1 LGEMAHQGQQVEVM
15 KANQIIPQIVS
26 ADKKIKG
33 TLYYKEHIPFEVP
46 AVCPIC
52 GEPTKIEMPIGTKI
66 LVCSNPN
73 CEGKFI
79 NRLDHFCGK
88 KGLDIKGLSKTT
100 LEKLVNWGWIS
111 NLEDIFKLNQHRNE
125 WIKKTGFGVKSVDNI
140 LNAIEDAK
148 NCELNTFISSLGIPL
163 IGETA
168 SKELVKIFPTWEQF
182 ISATENNYKF
192 WSIPNFGIEMNNAIV
207 NFDYTEA
214 KNIYNYLIINK
225 INENNSNKN
234 KLEGLTFVITG
245 KVNHFKNRDELKNY
259 IENNGGKVVGSI
271 SSKTNYL
278 INNDIEST
286 SSKNLAAK
294 KLGIPILSE
303 ENFLEKF

>member
-1 LGEMAHQGQQVEVM
+1 MKNNTFEYFTIPTICPCCGHSTIIQG
-15 KANQIIPQIVS
+15 
-26 ADKKIKG
+26 DF
-33 TLYYKEHIPFEVP
+33 LY
-46 AVCPIC
+46 CP
-52 GEPTKIEMPIGTKI
+52 
-66 LVCSNPN
+66 NPN

-125 WIKKTGFGVKSVDNI
+125 WIKKVGFGVKSVDNI
-140 LNAIEDAK
+140 LNAIEEAK

-182 ISATENNYKF
+182 ISAIENNYKF
-192 WSIPNFGIEMNNAIV
+192 WSIPNFGIEMNNAII

-225 INENNSNKN
+225 IDENNSNKN
-234 KLEGLTFVITG
+234 NLEGLTFVITG

-271 SSKTNYL
+271 SNKTNYL